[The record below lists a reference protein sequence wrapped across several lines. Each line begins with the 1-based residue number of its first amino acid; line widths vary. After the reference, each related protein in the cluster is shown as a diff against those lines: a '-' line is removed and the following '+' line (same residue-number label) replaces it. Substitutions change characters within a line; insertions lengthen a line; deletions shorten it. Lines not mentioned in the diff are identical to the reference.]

1 MRRYRLK
8 KSGGQ
13 RTEHDFFF
21 FFLRLG
27 LNENTKETT
36 METED
41 LRKNSV
47 INAKNYLMQ
56 ERGGVKH

>member
-1 MRRYRLK
+1 MI
-8 KSGGQ
+8 
-13 RTEHDFFF
+13 FF

-27 LNENTKETT
+27 LNENTKKETT
-36 METED
+36 MEIED